1 MPTIQDELLSGRCNG
16 ILLPLSAMKNDADWG
31 VGDFG
36 CLEDWVGFF
45 ASLGVKFV
53 QILPL
58 QETAPNETCPY
69 SALTAFAVDPVYTCI
84 AQVEDIAAS
93 PAAQEYIKNIQGE
106 ISVWHNAPKALVRTI
121 KQAKLKALWFGY
133 QYFLK
138 QQQAWDTPRAK
149 AFAAYC
155 AANSSWLRGY
165 SIFRALKEFYKWQSW
180 TQWPEDLKNARP
192 QAVDAFE
199 AQYKEYVQ
207 FFAYVQWVL
216 DQQLRRAKA
225 FASSKGVYLFGD
237 IPFGTNLDSAEVW
250 AERQNYRIDYEVGA
264 PADQFSQ
271 GGQRWGLPAYDWV
284 YQHTHGLDLWKRKI
298 RRATELYDIFRL
310 DHLVGFYR
318 TYVFGPGDDKG
329 AFDIEGEQNQIDRG
343 YHFLRMV
350 LDVCSGRLPVGE
362 DLGVIPNYVRR
373 MLVDLRIPG
382 YKVLRWEREDNG
394 YYREPRNYPAC
405 SLATTSTHDTETV
418 RGWWETMPRQERAN
432 IWEMISAQKTDGN
445 IPFTPDVQK
454 AILNRVL
461 TSGSALTL
469 FSWQDIIG
477 TLDRI
482 NVPGV
487 VDDTNWTYRCDVTPA
502 QAWERYRPQLEAYR
516 DLLKQTGRRA
526 C

>member
-138 QQQAWDTPRAK
+138 QHQAWDTPRAK

-180 TQWPEDLKNARP
+180 TQWPEDLKNAHP

-207 FFAYVQWVL
+207 LFFYVQWVL
-216 DQQLRRAKA
+216 
-225 FASSKGVYLFGD
+225 Y
-237 IPFGTNLDSAEVW
+237 
-250 AERQNYRIDYEVGA
+250 
-264 PADQFSQ
+264 
-271 GGQRWGLPAYDWV
+271 
-284 YQHTHGLDLWKRKI
+284 
-298 RRATELYDIFRL
+298 
-310 DHLVGFYR
+310 
-318 TYVFGPGDDKG
+318 
-329 AFDIEGEQNQIDRG
+329 
-343 YHFLRMV
+343 
-350 LDVCSGRLPVGE
+350 
-362 DLGVIPNYVRR
+362 
-373 MLVDLRIPG
+373 
-382 YKVLRWEREDNG
+382 
-394 YYREPRNYPAC
+394 
-405 SLATTSTHDTETV
+405 
-418 RGWWETMPRQERAN
+418 
-432 IWEMISAQKTDGN
+432 
-445 IPFTPDVQK
+445 
-454 AILNRVL
+454 
-461 TSGSALTL
+461 
-469 FSWQDIIG
+469 
-477 TLDRI
+477 
-482 NVPGV
+482 
-487 VDDTNWTYRCDVTPA
+487 
-502 QAWERYRPQLEAYR
+502 
-516 DLLKQTGRRA
+516 
-526 C
+526 